1 MIRRISL
8 WGAPGT
14 GKSVL
19 SAWLFASLKIAGYDI
34 QFVEEQVKKWAFQKR
49 PILSFDQIFL
59 TASQVSSEDELLR
72 SGVQYIIT
80 DCPIM
85 ISYFYSRRNKL
96 DYAPLILELGRHVE
110 KVYPSINILLE
121 RDVPYQTNGRYE
133 TEEQAKVL
141 DVEMLDFLKK
151 EYKDLIITSPRK
163 KEELLDTI
171 SKILEK

>member
-1 MIRRISL
+1 MIRRISI

-19 SAWLFASLKIAGYDI
+19 SAWLFASLKIAGYNI

-49 PILSFDQIFL
+49 PILSFDQMFL

-72 SGVQYIIT
+72 AGVPYIIT

-110 KVYPSINILLE
+110 KAYPSINILLE
-121 RDVPYQTNGRYE
+121 RDVPYQTHGRYE
-133 TEEQAKVL
+133 TEEQAKIL
-141 DVEMLDFLKK
+141 DVEMLEFLKE
-151 EYKDLIITSPRK
+151 EYEDLIITSPKK
-163 KEELLDTI
+163 KEELL
-171 SKILEK
+171 LFLMENL

>member
-19 SAWLFASLKIAGYDI
+19 SAWLFASLKIAGYNI

-49 PILSFDQIFL
+49 PILSFDQMFL

-72 SGVQYIIT
+72 NGVPYIIT

-121 RDVPYQTNGRYE
+121 RDVPYQTQGRYE
-133 TEEQAKVL
+133 TEEQANIL
-141 DVEMLDFLKK
+141 DGEMLEFLEE

-163 KEELLDTI
+163 KEE
-171 SKILEK
+171 ILEIIMEKL

>member
-1 MIRRISL
+1 MIRRISI

-19 SAWLFASLKIAGYDI
+19 SAWLFASLKIAGYNI

-49 PILSFDQIFL
+49 PILSFDQMFL

-72 SGVQYIIT
+72 SGVPHIIT

-85 ISYFYSRRNKL
+85 ISYFYSRRNQLK
-96 DYAPLILELGRHVE
+96 YAPLILELGRQVE
-110 KVYPSINILLE
+110 EVYPSFNIYLQ
-121 RDVPYQTNGRYE
+121 RDVLYQTLGRYE
-133 TEEQAKVL
+133 TEEEAKIL
-141 DVEMLDFLKK
+141 DVEMLDFLKE

-163 KEELLDTI
+163 KEELL
-171 SKILEK
+171 KIIMEIL